1 LPEDLAE
8 RVAKTIEDLPSLP
21 SVAQQALAMMADPST
36 EPEELERVLS
46 RDPGLALRVLRLAN
60 SAYYRRA
67 REVKTLS
74 GAIVLLGFKTVHTL
88 VLGSAVHRL
97 LSRAGRV
104 AEPLW
109 LHCYG
114 VGLAC
119 REWARRVRR
128 TVRFD
133 PEEAFLAGLFHDV
146 GKGVIAVRFPGLYD
160 RHVDTEGEREALG
173 FDHAELG
180 GLLLERWEIPGSI
193 GEAVTGHHE
202 ASPRGLGLLVKGAD
216 WLVEEIAPGVG
227 RAPGPR
233 PGGLEALGASE
244 ELFEAVCEAV
254 RSGLAEEGSGP

>member
-1 LPEDLAE
+1 MPEDLAE

-36 EPEELERVLS
+36 EPEELERVLA
-46 RDPGLALRVLRLAN
+46 RDPGLSLRVLRLAN

-74 GAIVLLGFKTVHTL
+74 AAIVLLGFKTVHTL

-97 LSRAGRV
+97 ISRAGKV

-146 GKGVIAVRFPGLYD
+146 GKGVIAVRFPGMYD
-160 RHVDTEGEREALG
+160 TLTDTDGEREALG

-193 GEAVTGHHE
+193 GEAVTGHHG
-202 ASPRGLGLLVKGAD
+202 ASPEGLGLLVQGAD
-216 WLVEEIAPGVG
+216 WLVGEIAPSVG
-227 RAPGPR
+227 APPR
-233 PGGLEALGASE
+233 RKPDGLDTLGASE
-244 ELFEAVCEAV
+244 DLFGAVREAV
-254 RSGLAEEGSGP
+254 RSGLAEEGSGA

>member
-1 LPEDLAE
+1 MPEDLAE

-21 SVAQQALAMMADPST
+21 SVVQQALAMMADPTT
-36 EPEELERVLS
+36 EPEELERVLA
-46 RDPGLALRVLRLAN
+46 RDPGLTLRVLRLAN
-60 SAYYRRA
+60 SAYYRRS

-97 LSRAGRV
+97 ISRAGKV

-119 REWARRVRR
+119 REWARRMRE

-160 RHVDTEGEREALG
+160 SPVGGSGEREALG

-180 GLLLERWEIPGSI
+180 GLLLQRWEIPGSI
-193 GEAVTGHHE
+193 GEAVTGHHGDAPE
-202 ASPRGLGLLVKGAD
+202 GLAALVRAAD
-216 WLVEEIAPGVG
+216 WAVQELAPSVG
-227 RAPGPR
+227 NTPER
-233 PGGLEALGASE
+233 PEDLEALSADEALLGAIQ
-244 ELFEAVCEAV
+244 EAV
-254 RSGLAEEGSGP
+254 RSGLAEEGSAS